1 VKRQSAEIIRPL
13 LGLLLIVGIIL
24 VLAPS
29 FRQVA
34 AFQDVL
40 ESSSVLFIMCTGMTI
55 ALIGNCLDLSVGSIY
70 ALASVVTGQ
79 MLIAGLPIP
88 VCIIGG
94 LASGAICGLIN
105 GTIVVKLGVPTLIA
119 TLGTQ
124 IAIRGVANMIGIGV
138 DMSRF
143 GKTFDSIGAGL
154 VGPMIVSVIAFVS
167 IWFILAKT
175 KLGFQAYAQGGNE
188 EVARLAG
195 IPVKR
200 NIVVIYMICGI
211 MAALASIVYT
221 ARVDFAYVNRGQGIE
236 LWAIAGVVIG
246 GTSMFGGV
254 GGVGKTVIGVLII
267 NVIQAGLIHLHI
279 DAFAQQVSLGVVII
293 AAVWLDYLQR
303 RADASR
309 KPILDTATKR
319 RPWNRFA
326 SRG

>member
-1 VKRQSAEIIRPL
+1 MNRQLKEIGRPL
-13 LGLLLIVGIIL
+13 VGLVAIAGVIALF
-24 VLAPS
+24 APS
-29 FRQVA
+29 FRQWA
-34 AFQDVL
+34 AAEDVL
-40 ESSSVLFIMCTGMTI
+40 ESSAVLFIMCTGMTI

-70 ALASVVTGQ
+70 ALASVVVGQ
-79 MLIAGLPIP
+79 MLIAGVP
-88 VCIIGG
+88 VPVAILGG
-94 LASGAICGLIN
+94 LVSGALCGLIN
-105 GTIVVKLGVPTLIA
+105 GSIVVRMGVPTLIA

-124 IAIRGVANMIGIGV
+124 IAFRGIANMIGTGK
-138 DMSRF
+138 DMSHF
-143 GKTFDSIGAGL
+143 PASFDWLGQGL
-154 VGPMIVSVIAFVS
+154 PGPMVVSVISFLT

-175 KLGFQAYAQGGNE
+175 RLGFQTYAQGGNE

-200 NIVVIYMICGI
+200 NILIIYMICGV

-267 NVIQAGLIHLHI
+267 TTLQAGLIHLHVE
-279 DAFAQQVSLGVVII
+279 AFWQQVALGVVII
-293 AAVWLDYLQR
+293 VAVWLDFLQR

-309 KPILDTATKR
+309 KPVLESVTKR
-319 RPWNRFA
+319 SLWSKMT
-326 SRG
+326 SRS

>member
-1 VKRQSAEIIRPL
+1 VRRQSAEIMRPL
-13 LGLLLIVGIIL
+13 IGLAAIVAIIAIF
-24 VLAPS
+24 APS

-34 AFQDVL
+34 AFQDVF
-40 ESSSVLFIMCTGMTI
+40 ENSAVLFIMCTGMTI

-79 MLIAGLPIP
+79 LLISGVP
-88 VCIIGG
+88 VPLAIIGG
-94 LASGAICGLIN
+94 LGSGALCGLIN

-138 DMSRF
+138 DMSKF
-143 GKTFDSIGAGL
+143 GSTFDSIGAGL
-154 VGPMIVSVIAFVS
+154 IGPMIVSIISFVI
-167 IWFILAKT
+167 IWFILSKT
-175 KLGFQAYAQGGNE
+175 KLGYQTYAQGGNE

-200 NIVVIYMICGI
+200 NIVIIYMICGI
-211 MAALASIVYT
+211 MAALSSIVYT

-254 GGVGKTVIGVLII
+254 GGVSKTVIGVLII

-279 DAFAQQVSLGVVII
+279 DAFMQQVSLGVVII

-303 RADASR
+303 RGDASR
-309 KPILDTATKR
+309 KPVLDGAAKR

-326 SRG
+326 RTT